1 MVEYLRR
8 SPVELPGLALRTES
22 RDGFRVVLEYENE
35 GSGPFL
41 VDLSHRPKW
50 DLQAPDLESLK
61 PWGIE
66 VPEQPGQCRLCGGRD
81 RGSTEH
87 GAGGLLAPRKRS
99 ARDAPGPGVHRG
111 LGRVDAPGPHRA
123 GDISHHGKGI
133 FSGPEFAGQ
142 GTALLDTG
150 PCAARTLSG
159 RCPGPRA
166 GSSGPS
172 PGVLAGIRPNHGPCP
187 VGCGASVGP
196 QACR

>member
-1 MVEYLRR
+1 MVECLRR
-8 SPVELPGLALRTES
+8 SPVELPGPSLRTVS
-22 RDGFRVVLEYENE
+22 RDGFSVVLEYENE

-66 VPEQPGQCRLCGGRD
+66 VPEQPGQCRLCAGVIVGRQNM
-81 RGSTEH
+81 GSS
-87 GAGGLLAPRKRS
+87 GLLAPRKRS
-99 ARDAPGPGVHRG
+99 ARDAPEPGAHRG

-123 GDISHHGKGI
+123 GDFSHHGKGI
-133 FSGPEFAGQ
+133 FSGPEFTGQ
-142 GTALLDTG
+142 EAARLDTG
-150 PCAARTLSG
+150 PCAARTLSD
-159 RCPGPRA
+159 RCSGPRA

-196 QACR
+196 QAGR